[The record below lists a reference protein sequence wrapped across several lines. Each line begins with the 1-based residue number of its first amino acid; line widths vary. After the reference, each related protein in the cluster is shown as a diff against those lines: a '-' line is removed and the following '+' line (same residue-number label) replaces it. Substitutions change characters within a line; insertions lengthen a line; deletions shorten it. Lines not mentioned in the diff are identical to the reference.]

1 MPSLIDL
8 ASYKIISE
16 KQLTDNYNRLVDAVN
31 SNFDFTL
38 AQVSN
43 PIPAATTGQVNEV
56 LTIKAGFVLGYSSLT
71 DLISVSDVFSSFLN
85 TSAQTLRLNNNLTL
99 SLLSVGGASNQFTIA
114 ATLPGGMSV
123 DGVVFRQLSSVG
135 DMQEIH
141 TVTQFTVAAKTA
153 SLNVATGY
161 FQINALKVGTYALP
175 TTTPTNNQILQ
186 ANNSGNLEFKDPFIP
201 VILSGDELIL
211 SNEKLPIRF
220 GHSAT
225 IYPNLNIK
233 LGVGETGI
241 GFTEYW
247 ADNSARAYVYIS
259 GSEAL
264 QIVKPTNVSGN
275 PVAPY
280 VQLTSGLALA
290 PASSIDPLS
299 NPIGGLWYDS
309 GTEGLI
315 LTTASGRKYIS
326 SQALTTSVNT
336 EEIKDFV
343 LQPASTFTVDAG
355 STVKPGLNI
364 GNSAGLASNSSGL
377 KVVVNGSAAVQIS
390 SVGLESA
397 VAGSTATARLIL
409 NDTVG
414 INNPTKPTYSFSG
427 VEGLGIF
434 RADTDAIGMA
444 VKGQTVIEISEA
456 KLNVKGN
463 KVSNVAAPTEP
474 QDAAN
479 KEYVDDRIPI
489 GFTPGALPIVSSG
502 TTSKYV
508 QSDAK
513 YLNGVLEIGSSA
525 APASFKMNSSSGGAA
540 IIKAPATIN
549 NIIFELPSNNLNNGI
564 LQNVGGQSRW
574 VSIDSITGNTLKADG
589 SVNLSKGLNLTAD
602 STPTSPAIG
611 RGNTGVYA
619 ATEFASKIGF
629 SAQGQRLLEVNAST
643 RALVGASDIFN
654 APLIRLDNT
663 ITNYSSVGNSG
674 QPTYAFAGES
684 QTGLGQT
691 QVQSVSL
698 LVNGTAKISANANGI
713 SAHNNRVQAVSNP
726 VQATDAATKGYVDTL
741 VKARKELSFLVQ
753 TMPAGW
759 TAGAAL
765 ILSIYDKA
773 LIFNSAISSLSFES
787 ATDNKLVV
795 VPSNFSVNPD
805 CQVYVNNLRL
815 VKMAKTSGVREVSYG
830 TAESIVLNYNLAVG
844 MVVTIHLPG

>member
-16 KQLTDNYNRLVDAVN
+16 KQLTDNYNLLVDAVN

-43 PIPAATTGQVNEV
+43 PIPAATTGQVNNV

-85 TSAQTLRLNNNLTL
+85 ASAQVLRLNNNLTL
-99 SLLSVGGASNQFTIA
+99 SLLSTGGAPNQFTIA
-114 ATLPGGMSV
+114 ASLPGGASI
-123 DGVVFRQLSSVG
+123 DGVVFRQLSNVG

-141 TVTQFTVAAKTA
+141 TVTQFTVAANTA
-153 SLNVATGY
+153 SLSVATGY
-161 FQINALKVGTYALP
+161 FQINALRVGTYAFP
-175 TTTPTNNQILQ
+175 TTTPINNQILQ
-186 ANNSGNLEFKDPFIP
+186 ANNSGNLEFRNPFIP
-201 VILSGDELIL
+201 VTFDGDEYGF
-211 SNEKLPIRF
+211 SANKPVRF
-220 GHSAT
+220 SAVE
-225 IYPNLNIK
+225 YPDLNIK
-233 LGVGETGI
+233 LGADETGI
-241 GFTEYW
+241 GFTDSW
-247 ADNSARAYVYIS
+247 ADGSVRAYVYIS
-259 GSEAL
+259 GSQAL
-264 QIVKPTNVSGN
+264 QIVKPADVSGN

-290 PASSIDPLS
+290 PASSIDALS

-326 SQALTTSVNT
+326 SQALTASVNT
-336 EEIKDFV
+336 EEVKDFV
-343 LQPASTFTVDAG
+343 LQPASTFTVDSG
-355 STVKPGLNI
+355 STVKPGLNV
-364 GNSAGLASNSSGL
+364 GSSAGLASDSSGL
-377 KVVVNGSAAVQIS
+377 KVVVHGSAAVQIS

-409 NDTVG
+409 NDTIG

-444 VKGQTVIEISEA
+444 VKGQTVLEISEA
-456 KLNVKGN
+456 KLNVKGS
-463 KVSNVAAPTEP
+463 KVSNVATPTEP

-479 KEYVDDRIPI
+479 KDYVDARIPI
-489 GFTPGALPIVSSG
+489 GSTPGALPIVSSG
-502 TTSKYV
+502 ATSKYV

-525 APASFKMNSSSGGAA
+525 APASFRMNSSSGGAA
-540 IIKAPATIN
+540 IIKAPATVN
-549 NIIFELPSNNLNNGI
+549 NIVFELPSNNLNNGV

-574 VSIDSITGNTLKADG
+574 VSVDSITGNTLKADG
-589 SVNLSKGLNLTAD
+589 SVNLSKGLNLTTD
-602 STPTSPAIG
+602 STPASPAIG
-611 RGNTGVYA
+611 KGNTGVYA
-619 ATEFASKIGF
+619 ATEAAAKIGF
-629 SAQGQRLLEVNAST
+629 SAQGQRLLEANATT
-643 RALVGASDIFN
+643 RALVGASDTFN

-674 QPTYAFAGES
+674 QPTYAFAGEP

-713 SAHNNRVQAVSNP
+713 SAHNNRVQAVSDP

-753 TMPAGW
+753 SLPAGW
-759 TAGAAL
+759 AAGSAL

-773 LIFNSAISSLSFES
+773 LIFNSAIGNVSFES
-787 ATDNKLVV
+787 AADNKLVV

-805 CQVYVNNLRL
+805 CQVYVDNSRL
-815 VKMAKTSGVREVSYG
+815 VKMAKSSGVREVSYG
-830 TAESIVLNYNLAVG
+830 TAGSIVLNYNLAVG
-844 MVVTIHLPG
+844 NVVTIHLPG

>member
-16 KQLTDNYNRLVDAVN
+16 KQLTNNYNLLVDAVN

-43 PIPAATTGQVNEV
+43 PIPAATTGQLNDV

-71 DLISVSDVFSSFLN
+71 DLISVSDVFNSFLN
-85 TSAQTLRLNNNLTL
+85 ASAQVLRLNNNLTL
-99 SLLSVGGASNQFTIA
+99 SLLSTGGAPNQFTIA
-114 ATLPGGMSV
+114 ASLPGGTSI
-123 DGVVFRQLSSVG
+123 DGVVFRQLSNVG

-141 TVTQFTVAAKTA
+141 TVTQFTVAANTA
-153 SLNVATGY
+153 SLSVTTGY
-161 FQINALKVGTYALP
+161 FQINALRVGTYAFP
-175 TTTPTNNQILQ
+175 TTTPSNNQILQ
-186 ANNSGNLEFKDPFIP
+186 ANASGNLEFRNPFTPITFDGNEYAFSTKKP
-201 VILSGDELIL
+201 LRFLATDYPLLSI
-211 SNEKLPIRF
+211 KF
-220 GHSAT
+220 GSE
-225 IYPNLNIK
+225 
-233 LGVGETGI
+233 ETGF
-241 GFTEYW
+241 GFTDSW
-247 ADNSARAYVYIS
+247 ADNSARIYGYILGAS
-259 GSEAL
+259 VFE
-264 QIVKPTNVSGN
+264 IVKPADVSGN

-280 VQLTSGLALA
+280 VQLTGGLALA
-290 PASSIDPLS
+290 PASSIDALS
-299 NPIGGLWYDS
+299 NPVGGLWYDS

-326 SQALTTSVNT
+326 SQALTASVNT
-336 EEIKDFV
+336 EEVKDFV

-355 STVKPGLNI
+355 STVKPGLNV
-364 GNSAGLASNSSGL
+364 GSSAGLASDSNSL
-377 KVVVNGSAAVQIS
+377 KVVVNGTASVQIS
-390 SVGLESA
+390 NVGLESA

-409 NDTVG
+409 NDTIG

-444 VKGQTVIEISEA
+444 VKGQTVLEVSEA
-456 KLNVKGN
+456 KLNVKGS
-463 KVSNVAAPTEP
+463 KVSNVATPTEP

-479 KEYVDDRIPI
+479 KDYVDARIPI
-489 GFTPGALPIVSSG
+489 GSTPGALPIVSSG

-525 APASFKMNSSSGGAA
+525 APASFRMNSSSGGAA
-540 IIKAPATIN
+540 IIKAPATVN
-549 NIIFELPSNNLNNGI
+549 NIVFELPSNNLNNGV

-611 RGNTGVYA
+611 KGNTGVYA
-619 ATEFASKIGF
+619 ATESAAKIGF
-629 SAQGQRLLEVNAST
+629 SAQGQRLLEANATT
-643 RALVGASDIFN
+643 RALVGASDTFN
-654 APLIRLDNT
+654 APFIRLDNT
-663 ITNYSSVGNSG
+663 ITTYSSVGNSG
-674 QPTYAFAGES
+674 QPTYAFAGEA

-713 SAHNNRVQAVSNP
+713 SAHNNRVQSVSDP

-753 TMPAGW
+753 SLPAGW
-759 TAGAAL
+759 TSGSAL

-773 LIFNSAISSLSFES
+773 LIFNSAIGNVSFES
-787 ATDNKLVV
+787 AADNKLVV

-805 CQVYVNNLRL
+805 CQVYVDNSRL
-815 VKMAKTSGVREVSYG
+815 VKMAKSTGVREVSYG
-830 TAESIVLNYNLAVG
+830 TAGSIVLNYNLAVG
-844 MVVTIHLPG
+844 NVVTIHLPG